1 MNNNIITFSN
11 GLRLWVN
18 PMKNTRSISTGLF
31 VGAGCMYENKENNG
45 IAHYIEH
52 MVFKGTTTRS
62 TYQIVE
68 EMERYGIQINA
79 FTSKNH
85 TAYYT
90 IGIDEYAEK
99 CMEMLS
105 DLYYNPT
112 FTEENLAKEKGVV
125 LEEISMS
132 EDDPEDKCM
141 ELLSQAHFGDDI
153 ISLPILGTPETVN
166 SFTRKTIDEFL
177 KKYYTPE
184 NTFISVV
191 GNITKEK
198 AVKLVKKYFNI
209 DSVKKEPIIF
219 KKERAVPCKQF
230 FKKERDIEQANVGI
244 CFPSFGLKEKLSP
257 ASSIIMNMLGGGMS
271 SRLFQKLREELGL
284 VYNIYSLDMQY
295 VDEGFVNI
303 FFATNPG
310 TVRQALKGI
319 REVILKVKEEAFSEE
334 EIKKSKAQFKSAII
348 IAAESSTHLMKAG
361 GKYGILMNKEYD
373 LDKRIK
379 AIEEVTASD
388 IKKAL
393 DYIMNISLA
402 SLSYVGK
409 DIEGNLLEYFV
420 KGE

>member
-1 MNNNIITFSN
+1 MDIITFTN
-11 GLRLWVN
+11 GLRLWVKQ
-18 PMKNTRSISTGLF
+18 MKHTRSISTGVF

-45 IAHYIEH
+45 IAHFIEH

-62 TYQIVE
+62 AYQIVE

-90 IGIDEYAEK
+90 VAIDEYAEK

-105 DLYYNPT
+105 DLYYNAT
-112 FTEENLAKEKGVV
+112 FTEENMAREKGVV
-125 LEEISMS
+125 LEEISMG
-132 EDDPEDKCM
+132 EDDSEDKCM

-153 ISLPILGTPETVN
+153 LALPILGTPETVN
-166 SFTRKTIDEFL
+166 SFTRQTIDDFMRN
-177 KKYYTPE
+177 YYTPQ
-184 NTFISVV
+184 NTMISIA

-198 AVKLVKKYFNI
+198 AVELVKKDFNI
-209 DSVKKEPIIF
+209 NSIHRDPIVF
-219 KKERAVPCKQF
+219 KKDRAVPSKQF
-230 FKKERDIEQANVGI
+230 FKKEKDIEQANVGI
-244 CFPSFGLKEKLSP
+244 CFPSFGLTEKLSP

-271 SRLFQKLREELGL
+271 SRLFQRIREELGL

-295 VDEGFVNI
+295 VEEGFVNI
-303 FFATNPG
+303 FFATNPSS
-310 TVRQALKGI
+310 VKQALKAI
-319 REVILKVKEEAFSEE
+319 REVILKVREEGFSEE

-348 IAAESSTHLMKAG
+348 IAAESSAHLMKAG
-361 GKYGILMNKEYD
+361 GKYGILMNKAYN
-373 LDKRIK
+373 LDNRLND
-379 AIEEVTASD
+379 IEAVTADD

-393 DYIMNISLA
+393 DFIMNISLS

-409 DIEGNLLEYFV
+409 PIEEDLLEYFV

>member
-1 MNNNIITFSN
+1 MNKIITFSN

-31 VGAGCMYENKENNG
+31 VGAGCMYENRQNNG
-45 IAHYIEH
+45 IAHYNVH
-52 MVFKGTTTRS
+52 MFFKGTTTRS
-62 TYQIVE
+62 RYQIVE

-105 DLYYNPT
+105 DLYYNAT
-112 FTEENLAKEKGVV
+112 FSEENMGKEKGVV

-153 ISLPILGTPETVN
+153 LSLPILGTPETVN
-166 SFTRKTIDEFL
+166 AFTRQTIDEFM
-177 KKYYTPE
+177 KKYYTAE
-184 NTFISVV
+184 NTLISIV
-191 GNITKEK
+191 GNITQEK
-198 AVKLVKKYFNI
+198 AIKLVESYFNI
-209 DSVKKEPIIF
+209 DSVKNEPMVF
-219 KKERAVPCKQF
+219 KKERALPNRQF
-230 FKKERDIEQANVGI
+230 FKKEKDIEQSNVGI
-244 CFPSFGLKEKLSP
+244 CFPSFGLKERLSP
-257 ASSIIMNMLGGGMS
+257 SSSIIMNMLGGGMS

-295 VDEGFVNI
+295 VEEGFVNI

-310 TVRQALKGI
+310 TVKQALKGI
-319 REVILKVKEEAFSEE
+319 REVILKVREEGFTEE

-361 GKYGILMNKEYD
+361 GKYGILMNKEYN
-373 LDKRIK
+373 LDQRIK
-379 AIEEVTASD
+379 AIESVTPND
-388 IKKAL
+388 IKKCL
-393 DYIMNISLA
+393 EYMMNISSA
-402 SLSYVGK
+402 SMSYVGK
-409 DIEGNLLEYFV
+409 EMEGDLLEYFV